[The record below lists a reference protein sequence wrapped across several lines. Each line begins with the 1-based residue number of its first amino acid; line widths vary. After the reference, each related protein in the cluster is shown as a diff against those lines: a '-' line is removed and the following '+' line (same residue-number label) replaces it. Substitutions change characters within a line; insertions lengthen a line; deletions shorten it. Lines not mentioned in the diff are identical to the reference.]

1 MSVVALGRGAATAL
15 RVLGLGVGGCGVVN
29 GRRATAAARRTRAKH
44 LLQSTS
50 TNAVCLLLLALRPS

>member
-29 GRRATAAARRTRAKH
+29 GRRAAAAARRTRAEH